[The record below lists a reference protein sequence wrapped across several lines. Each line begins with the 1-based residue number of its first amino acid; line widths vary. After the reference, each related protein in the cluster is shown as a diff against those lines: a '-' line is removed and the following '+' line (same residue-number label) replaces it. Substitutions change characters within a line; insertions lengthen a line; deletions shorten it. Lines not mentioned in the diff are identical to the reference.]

1 MRIIKCALA
10 GCGDIARGRYFYS
23 FEKMKDRTELIGVYD
38 TDRERL
44 HKTAEELRV
53 KEYTSWEEL
62 LQDEEVEAVIV
73 TSYHTTHARLVTE
86 ALNAGKH
93 VLCEKPVATNLKD
106 ALMIKEASEKTS
118 KILMALPNDA
128 YTHIREVKKMI
139 GQGLIGNVCAVDG
152 VFAHQGPLHAPWF
165 FDKSKAEWGVLADL
179 GIYPISMLTYLFG
192 PVDEVYGKTNIMQ
205 RERTSLK
212 GEKFSPTVEDNAVAV
227 MNWKDGKVATI
238 RANWCTAADKDLCVW
253 DFRIYGDKGIIYIN
267 MNDAQHRVIVYS
279 PYQKV
284 NDSKITYAGFRDC
297 YKIQVDMS
305 DLNIDILEEFAE
317 AVDKNQKF
325 PEDGCSITRQI
336 HVVEIIEGV
345 YASSEKGNAVK
356 IHSTFRH

>member
-1 MRIIKCALA
+1 M
-10 GCGDIARGRYFYS
+10 
-23 FEKMKDRTELIGVYD
+23 
-38 TDRERL
+38 
-44 HKTAEELRV
+44 
-53 KEYTSWEEL
+53 
-62 LQDEEVEAVIV
+62 
-73 TSYHTTHARLVTE
+73 
-86 ALNAGKH
+86 
-93 VLCEKPVATNLKD
+93 
-106 ALMIKEASEKTS
+106 
-118 KILMALPNDA
+118 
-128 YTHIREVKKMI
+128 
-139 GQGLIGNVCAVDG
+139 
-152 VFAHQGPLHAPWF
+152 
-165 FDKSKAEWGVLADL
+165 

-212 GEKFSPTVEDNAVAV
+212 GEKFNPTVEDNAVVV
-227 MNWKDGKVATI
+227 MSWKDGKMASI

-253 DFRIYGDKGIIYIN
+253 EFRIYGDKGIIYIN
-267 MNDAQHRVIVYS
+267 MNDSEHRVIVYS

-284 NDSKITYAGFRDC
+284 SDSKITYAGFKDC

-325 PEDGCSITRQI
+325 PEDGCSITRQV